1 MAVAVE
7 PVGDGGGWARTDRDL
22 ADIAARIG
30 FLEAG
35 RIVDEAAA
43 QGADRFDVRDLHR
56 KFTAESVAA

>member
-1 MAVAVE
+1 MV
-7 PVGDGGGWARTDRDL
+7 THDL
-22 ADIAARIG
+22 LSAADIADRIG